1 LIDVVVVELLLC
13 ILLVVT
19 KRYDVRPDSRLE
31 RNVGYLRI
39 VVVFLLSST
48 TDIGEQCPYQS
59 LALAMRGEQRVKV
72 LLPRYE

>member
-1 LIDVVVVELLLC
+1 
-13 ILLVVT
+13 
-19 KRYDVRPDSRLE
+19 VRPDSRLE

-59 LALAMRGEQRVKV
+59 LALAMRGEQRVKA